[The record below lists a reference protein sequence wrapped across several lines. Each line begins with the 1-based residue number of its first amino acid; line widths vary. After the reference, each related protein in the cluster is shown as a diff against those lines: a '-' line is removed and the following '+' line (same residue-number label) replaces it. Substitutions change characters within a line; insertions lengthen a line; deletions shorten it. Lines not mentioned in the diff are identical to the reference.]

1 MARFSVTAK
10 GVATGVAAK
19 TILQVLA
26 PGTKS
31 LHIVRARISLNG
43 ATAAAVPGDVDLL
56 RQTTAGTPGSAPT
69 PIETD
74 EAGNAAGATAGIN
87 YSAEPTA
94 GDVVDSIKLTP
105 YGGIW
110 EWAFDLCELVVPA
123 GGRLA
128 IRCTFAATVD
138 ATAHLTFVEV

>member
-10 GVATGVAAK
+10 GVATTVVAK

-31 LHIVRARISLNG
+31 LHIVKARISLAG

-56 RQTTAGTPGSAPT
+56 RQTTAGTSTAAT
-69 PIETD
+69 PVELD
-74 EAGNAAGATAGIN
+74 EAGNLAGASAGVNFTVEPAAGDIL
-87 YSAEPTA
+87 
-94 GDVVDSIKLTP
+94 DSIKLTP

-110 EWAFDLCELVVPA
+110 EWVFEPGELIIPA
-123 GGRLA
+123 GGRLG
-128 IRCTFAATVD
+128 IRTTFAASEP
-138 ATAHLTFVEV
+138 ATGVLVFLEV